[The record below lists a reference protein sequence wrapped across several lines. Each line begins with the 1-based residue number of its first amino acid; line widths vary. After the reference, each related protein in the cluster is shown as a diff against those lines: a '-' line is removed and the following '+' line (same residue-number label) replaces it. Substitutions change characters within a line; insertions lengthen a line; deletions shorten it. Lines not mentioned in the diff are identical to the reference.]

1 MGSGQHEN
9 KVRAPPD
16 FFHSGHLEPA
26 LRDLRSEELEVGRT
40 SSFHWLCFRSD
51 NDRVQFSPDR
61 VQFWNG
67 GVQSVIGDL
76 VST

>member
-40 SSFHWLCFRSD
+40 SSFSSALFVSD
-51 NDRVQFSPDR
+51 PIPAGCSSLQTEFSFETAACK
-61 VQFWNG
+61 V
-67 GVQSVIGDL
+67 SLVI
-76 VST
+76 